1 MRISDWSSDVCSSDL
16 DQRDAA
22 ADGAQLGDQRLVARA
37 VEDADDDVAR
47 RAALL
52 ARDRLDIL
60 AHALVEIDDVGR
72 IAWADRQLVHIDV
85 GGVEQASLLGDRET
99 RERVGAG
106 LGGDRRSLERVE
118 PSVDIRALTGGA
130 TALP

>member
-37 VEDADDDVAR
+37 VGDADDDVAR

-60 AHALVEIDDVGR
+60 AHALVQIDVVGR
-72 IAWADRQLVHIDV
+72 IAGADSPLVHIDV
-85 GGVEQASLLGDRET
+85 GGVEQASLLRDPENPQPVSWAEGWGGQAG
-99 RERVGAG
+99 ER
-106 LGGDRRSLERVE
+106 
-118 PSVDIRALTGGA
+118 TFK
-130 TALP
+130 